1 MSFQNSGD
9 SAFNSKRREGASA
22 LSGTSRKQANRRMK
36 TLVNM
41 PRFRRYKLTLLVFAR
56 SEHVYSRKYE
66 IDKSRTLRRFSQL
79 GKPML
84 VNRVHQ
90 LLPSVCTISTD
101 THSRPSLKIVL

>member
-41 PRFRRYKLTLLVFAR
+41 PRFSRSKLTLPVFAR
-56 SEHVYSRKYE
+56 SAHVYSRKYE
-66 IDKSRTLRRFSQL
+66 IDKSRTLRRFSQR

-84 VNRVHQ
+84 VTRVPHG
-90 LLPSVCTISTD
+90 LPSV
-101 THSRPSLKIVL
+101 RSLFPLILTAEARIQ

>member
-41 PRFRRYKLTLLVFAR
+41 PRFSRSKLTLPVFTRRA
-56 SEHVYSRKYE
+56 HVYSRKYE
-66 IDKSRTLRRFSQL
+66 IDKSRTLRRFSQRD
-79 GKPML
+79 KPKL
-84 VNRVHQ
+84 VTRVIHG
-90 LLPSVCTISTD
+90 LSRVCPIPTD
-101 THSRPSLKIVL
+101 THSGS

>member
-41 PRFRRYKLTLLVFAR
+41 PRFSRSKLTLPVFAR
-56 SEHVYSRKYE
+56 SAHVYSRKYE
-66 IDKSRTLRRFSQL
+66 MDKSRE
-79 GKPML
+79 
-84 VNRVHQ
+84 NR
-90 LLPSVCTISTD
+90 LSVPTRKANAGDPGNPRAPKCM
-101 THSRPSLKIVL
+101 VLFPLILTAEARIQ

>member
-41 PRFRRYKLTLLVFAR
+41 PRFSRSKLTLPVFAR
-56 SEHVYSRKYE
+56 SAHVYSRKYE
-66 IDKSRTLRRFSQL
+66 IEPYTQAVFPAGQANAGDPGDPRAPKCMSYF
-79 GKPML
+79 
-84 VNRVHQ
+84 H
-90 LLPSVCTISTD
+90 
-101 THSRPSLKIVL
+101 